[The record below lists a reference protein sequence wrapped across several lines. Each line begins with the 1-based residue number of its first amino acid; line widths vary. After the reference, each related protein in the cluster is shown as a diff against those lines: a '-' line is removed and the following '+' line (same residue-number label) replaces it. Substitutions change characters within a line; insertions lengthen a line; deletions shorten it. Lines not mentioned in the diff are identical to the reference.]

1 MMCTDTIRM
10 GAMPTRQ
17 ILSNSKEFKLFWK
30 NQGPFRFALTSSEF
44 PPVLLEPEEWI
55 FSNHMEVLL
64 KSLIQY
70 DNRKMQIVSSP
81 FNPQNTTIFRPEE
94 LIPWRIANFLEE
106 WKTSVCDC
114 FIPEGHL
121 TRHIFEGLTLPEEKP
136 TTEFV
141 ERAFFHSLAKNME
154 QLGYLLFKPR
164 GNSAY
169 ADIKKYLTEWE
180 EDDMDAGLL

>member
-1 MMCTDTIRM
+1 MD
-10 GAMPTRQ
+10 AMTTRQ

-70 DNRKMQIVSSP
+70 DNRKMQIVPSP
-81 FNPQNTTIFRPEE
+81 FNPGNKTIFRPEE
-94 LIPWRIANFLEE
+94 LIPWKISNFPEE
-106 WKTSVCDC
+106 WNASVCDC

-121 TRHIFEGLTLPEEKP
+121 TRYIFEGLTLSEEKP
-136 TTEFV
+136 TPEFV
-141 ERAFFHSLAKNME
+141 ERAFFHCLANCME

-164 GNSAY
+164 GNSKY

>member
-1 MMCTDTIRM
+1 
-10 GAMPTRQ
+10 MPTRQ

-94 LIPWRIANFLEE
+94 LIPWRIANFPEE

>member
-1 MMCTDTIRM
+1 
-10 GAMPTRQ
+10 
-17 ILSNSKEFKLFWK
+17 
-30 NQGPFRFALTSSEF
+30 
-44 PPVLLEPEEWI
+44 
-55 FSNHMEVLL
+55 
-64 KSLIQY
+64 
-70 DNRKMQIVSSP
+70 MQIVSSP

-94 LIPWRIANFLEE
+94 LIPWRIANFPEE